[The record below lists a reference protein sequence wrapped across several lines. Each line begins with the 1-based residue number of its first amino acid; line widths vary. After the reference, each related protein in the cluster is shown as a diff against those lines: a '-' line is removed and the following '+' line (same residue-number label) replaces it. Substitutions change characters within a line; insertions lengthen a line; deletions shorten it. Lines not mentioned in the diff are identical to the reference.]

1 MRQIPYNQAPKKLP
15 KYLTKQE
22 IDTILDKVNHDTMQ
36 HSRRN
41 YIMLLTLWRTGIRV
55 SELVH
60 LKKSDLKEDTIL
72 IQQGKGKKD
81 RVVPLSAD
89 LRNLLLTYA
98 DRLQPENVIFAI
110 TRRQVNN
117 VIRRYAPGV
126 HAHTFRHSFAVHY
139 LKSGGN
145 LRSLQ
150 LILGHTSLMV
160 TQIYLTLS
168 GVDVKEDYDKI
179 VW

>member
-1 MRQIPYNQAPKKLP
+1 
-15 KYLTKQE
+15 
-22 IDTILDKVNHDTMQ
+22 
-36 HSRRN
+36 
-41 YIMLLTLWRTGIRV
+41 MLLTLWRCGLRV

-60 LKKSDLKEDTIL
+60 LKKIDIKADDITIR
-72 IQQGKGKKD
+72 QGKGHKD
-81 RVVPLSAD
+81 RVIPLSID

-98 DRLQPENVIFAI
+98 DRLQPENIIFPI

-117 VIRRYAPGV
+117 IIKRFAPGV

-150 LILGHTSLMV
+150 IILGHRSLMT
-160 TQIYLTLS
+160 TQVYLTLS
-168 GVDVKEDYDKI
+168 GVDVKADYDKI